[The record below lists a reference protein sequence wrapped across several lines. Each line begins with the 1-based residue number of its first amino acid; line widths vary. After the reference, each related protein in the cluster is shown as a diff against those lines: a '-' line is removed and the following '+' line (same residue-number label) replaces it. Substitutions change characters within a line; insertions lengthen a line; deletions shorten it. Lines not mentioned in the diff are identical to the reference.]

1 MESTFQWSSD
11 RYNLKRGSFLQGG
24 VRNRREK
31 IGERREGDKVGGEVR
46 NRRQL
51 FTIFLTVVEVG
62 FWINGGGASLHLNRR
77 LCFIEIVLTTNSL
90 LWLKVVSF

>member
-11 RYNLKRGSFLQGG
+11 RYNLKEGSFLQGG

-31 IGERREGDKVGGEVR
+31 IRERREGDKVGGEVR
-46 NRRQL
+46 NKQL
-51 FTIFLTVVEVG
+51 FTIFLTVVEVR

-77 LCFIEIVLTTNSL
+77 LCFIEMVLTTNTF

>member
-1 MESTFQWSSD
+1 METTFQWSSD
-11 RYNLKRGSFLQGG
+11 RYNLKGGSFLQGG

-46 NRRQL
+46 DRRQL

-62 FWINGGGASLHLNRR
+62 FWINRGGESLHLNRC
-77 LCFIEIVLTTNSL
+77 LCFIEIVLRTNTFL
-90 LWLKVVSF
+90 